1 MSASP
6 ASPGI
11 VATLAH
17 ALIALGGVVIGLF
30 GSVGRL
36 AGFAATVLARL
47 FRPPFYPAQLA
58 EQMLVIGWFSLPVV
72 GLTAIFTGSALA
84 QQIYIGG
91 SRFNAA
97 STVPAV
103 TVIGIVRELGPV
115 LGGLMVAGRVASAM
129 AAEIGTM
136 RVTEQIDALTTL
148 RTDPYRYLVLPRVI
162 AAVLVMPLL
171 VLVSNALGVMGGWL
185 LATFRLDFNSA
196 AYLNTTAQYLKVDD
210 VVSSMVKAG
219 VFGFFIALM
228 GCYHGYHSSGGA
240 AGVGRATTNAVVSA
254 FILILLSNLII
265 TVIVFGS

>member
-1 MSASP
+1 MS
-6 ASPGI
+6 GL
-11 VATLAH
+11 VQTLGH
-17 ALIALGGVVIGLF
+17 ALVALGAVVIGLF
-30 GSVGRL
+30 GTIGRL
-36 AGFAATVLARL
+36 TRFAGAALTRMLT
-47 FRPPFYPAQLA
+47 PPYYPAQMF
-58 EQMLVIGWFSLPVV
+58 EQLLVIGWFSLPVV
-72 GLTAIFTGSALA
+72 GLTALFTGSALA

-129 AAEIGTM
+129 AAELGTM
-136 RVTEQIDALTTL
+136 RVTEQIDALNTL
-148 RTDPYRYLVLPRVI
+148 RTDPMRYLVGPRI
-162 AAVLVMPLL
+162 LAAVLVMPLL

-185 LATFRLDFNSA
+185 LATQRLGFNSA
-196 AYLNTTAQYLKVDD
+196 AYLATTAQYLEADD
-210 VVSSMVKAG
+210 VISSMVKAG

-228 GCYHGYHSSGGA
+228 GCFHGYHSSGGA

-265 TVIVFGS
+265 TVIVFAT